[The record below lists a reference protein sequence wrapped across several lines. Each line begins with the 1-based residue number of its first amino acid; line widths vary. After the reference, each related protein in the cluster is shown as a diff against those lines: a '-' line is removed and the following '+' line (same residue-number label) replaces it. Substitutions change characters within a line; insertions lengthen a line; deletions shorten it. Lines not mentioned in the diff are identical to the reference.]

1 MTITKILLPHDGTE
15 MSDRAVDKAK
25 EFARAFNAEILLLHV
40 IEDIPIPA
48 SLILGNDRTWIA
60 QTKRSIAKKLKEGWM
75 KMAQEKIISNL
86 SSENIKA
93 TTKVLVGSESSPAE
107 QIIKFA
113 KDNQVDVI
121 IMGSQRLERISSKIK
136 ALGSVSRWVSERA
149 ICPVLIVH

>member
-25 EFARAFNAEILLLHV
+25 EFARVFNAEILLLHV